1 MNGNSDVAGGSHFTV
16 SMAAVSNGGA
26 GNADPTGFGSADLYL
41 STNGSGTLFNL
52 VSPDVAAAP
61 ISDSATPGPRCDLDT
76 IHTLHSGRH
85 LYRADPSTPDTDA
98 GTDTSAGAFLRD
110 IPYTG
115 PTQTAS
121 TYEGNLDYGI
131 PGADD
136 EDVSLVNTG
145 QGFEIVLRRRLN
157 PNLPSLNRPDINNPW
172 IEVDRVRVEFRDLFN
187 IDDSNNPAT
196 AAAVWDNLRSEE
208 RREPLDSTDLDF
220 TGHPAG
226 QANNRYNT
234 IAAVNDRAPANFT
247 LYQPHFDR
255 DFATTAELFQVPVVG
270 PKMLTRRL
278 NRMRFSPYQQ
288 VNPALDGAPAALDQT
303 GDRDLSSSAVSMFL
317 MPVFP
322 TTDSTAQNNS
332 ANAWYRLLQ
341 YVEVPSRVNRMVGN
355 YLLQKRVPGKLNLN
369 GIRHIE
375 VYAGLLD
382 DAVLATVPLDTEF
395 APFMPDTLGLSGV
408 SQVHNSATTVTD
420 LSNGAGTFRDRWFDF
435 VQERD
440 GASVVYDPV
449 SAANRVF
456 WVPGTPNARPFRSL
470 GHRALSATS
479 GSGDSGLSETIFRT
493 MATELAL
500 GDSDAST
507 NRTLLELGNDAY
519 HKNPSTVGSS
529 ASSNR
534 ERHQLTS
541 KILNNTTTVSNAF
554 IIYGTAA
561 YFEATEDTSGLI
573 RIGGRMGLDT
583 DSDGTEDNDPGWEQ
597 RAVFVVDRTELLNAY
612 DEGIGTFDWQR
623 LIKYRADLSS
633 DGQ

>member
-1 MNGNSDVAGGSHFTV
+1 
-16 SMAAVSNGGA
+16 
-26 GNADPTGFGSADLYL
+26 
-41 STNGSGTLFNL
+41 
-52 VSPDVAAAP
+52 
-61 ISDSATPGPRCDLDT
+61 
-76 IHTLHSGRH
+76 
-85 LYRADPSTPDTDA
+85 
-98 GTDTSAGAFLRD
+98 TDTSAGAFLRD

-220 TGHPAG
+220 TGHLAG